1 MIKEGD
7 QIPTVTLRHMTQD
20 GPVAL
25 STADMCKDKKVVI
38 FGVPGAYTPTCSIQH
53 LPSYVE
59 HADEI
64 FAKGVD
70 TIACVSVNDVFVMD
84 AWGREHQAPG
94 KVLMLADGNAEF
106 ASACGL
112 EMDGSSFGMGSR
124 IQRFA
129 LVADNGKVSL
139 LHVEKPGAYE
149 VSSAEAVLAAL
160 QD

>member
-1 MIKEGD
+1 MIKEGE
-7 QIPTVTLRHMTQD
+7 QIPAVTLRHMTPD

-25 STADMCKDKKVVI
+25 TTSDLCKDKKVVI
-38 FGVPGAYTPTCSIQH
+38 FGVPGAYTPTCSLQH

-59 HADEI
+59 HAEEI

-70 TIACVSVNDVFVMD
+70 DIACVAVNDVFVMD
-84 AWGREHQAPG
+84 AWGRENQAAN
-94 KVLMLADGNAEF
+94 KVKMLSDGNADF
-106 ASACGL
+106 AAACGL
-112 EMDGSSFGMGSR
+112 EMDGSGFGMGAR
-124 IQRFA
+124 LQRFA
-129 LVADNGKVSL
+129 MVLDNGRVTL

>member
-1 MIKEGD
+1 MIKQGD
-7 QIPTVTLRHMTQD
+7 QIPEVTLRHMTQD
-20 GPVAL
+20 GPVAVAMAAL
-25 STADMCKDKKVVI
+25 CKDKKVVI
-38 FGVPGAYTPTCSIQH
+38 FGVPGAYTPTCSLQH

-59 HADEI
+59 HADAI

-70 TIACVSVNDVFVMD
+70 AIACVSVNDVFVMD
-84 AWGREHQAPG
+84 AWGRDHQATG
-94 KVLMLADGNAEF
+94 KVMMLADGNAEF
-106 ASACGL
+106 AAACGL
-112 EMDGSSFGMGSR
+112 EMDGTGIGFGAR

-129 LVADNGKVSL
+129 LIADNGEVSL